1 MSKLKKLAGDT
12 IIYGLSTILGRL
24 LNWLLMPFYIRT
36 LDKVEFG
43 GVVNIYSYIAVVL
56 VLLTLGF
63 ETGYFRFIKEHK
75 REVLLKNLGAVITLF
90 SLVFVC
96 LVYVFISSITQ
107 VLGNEYL
114 IEDYFVIA
122 AAIVAID
129 AITSIPFADLR
140 IQNRTT
146 RFATLKFVSVLLNIG
161 FNVFFLVICPYLL
174 KEGYDS
180 IEVIFDQNNKL
191 YYVFVS
197 NLLSSLIISIF
208 LIPKMLFVKASYKPD
223 LIKKVVHYSS
233 PIMVVGLFGMLIQ
246 NIDKILMV
254 HLINYDFMDPLEA
267 LGIYG
272 ANYKIGILMAL
283 FIQSYRLAFE
293 PFFFKEGK
301 QNASKELYA
310 RIMKYFVIFGCII
323 YVGVLVFIDVV
334 NILLLPEYYEGNI
347 IIPFIL
353 MGQLF
358 FGIYYSLS
366 LWYKLTDRTNYGALI
381 SGIGAILVIIG
392 NIVLVPLIGYIGAAI
407 SSFCCF
413 LIMTLISYFLGQKY
427 YPIDYPVF
435 RIILHI
441 IVAILIVY
449 VSNQLGSDNLLFHY
463 AIKGTIF
470 VSYFAFLYIIERKEF
485 IKILS

>member
-1 MSKLKKLAGDT
+1 
-12 IIYGLSTILGRL
+12 
-24 LNWLLMPFYIRT
+24 MPFYIRT

-43 GVVNIYSYIAVVL
+43 GVVNIYSYIAVIL
-56 VLLTLGF
+56 VILTLGF
-63 ETGYFRFIKEHK
+63 ETGYFRFVKEH
-75 REVLLKNLGAVITLF
+75 RRQVLLKNLGTVITSLSLLF
-90 SLVFVC
+90 VV
-96 LVYVFISSITQ
+96 LVYMFKSPITD
-107 VLGNEYL
+107 VLGDEYL
-114 IEDYFVIA
+114 RADYFLIA
-122 AAIVAID
+122 AAIVALD

-140 IQNRTT
+140 IQNRTI
-146 RFATLKFVSVLLNIG
+146 RYASLKFISVILNVG

-174 KEGYDS
+174 KEGYDI
-180 IEVIFDQNNKL
+180 IEVIFDPKNKL

-197 NLLSSLIISIF
+197 NLLSSLIISFF
-208 LIPKMLFVKASYKPD
+208 LIPTMFFVKASFDLK
-223 LIKKVVHYSS
+223 LIKKVLKYSL

-246 NIDKILMV
+246 NSDKILMV
-254 HLINYDFMDPLEA
+254 HLIDTDFMDPMEA

-301 QNASKELYA
+301 EKASKDLYA
-310 RIMKYFVIFGCII
+310 RILKYFVIFGCII

-334 NILLLPEYYEGNI
+334 NILLLPEYYEGNV

-381 SGIGAILVIIG
+381 SGLGAILVIIG
-392 NIVLVPLIGYIGAAI
+392 NVVLVPIIGYLGAAI
-407 SSFCCF
+407 SSLCCF
-413 LIMTLISYFLGQKY
+413 FIMTLISYILGQKY
-427 YPIDYPVF
+427 YPIDYPLT
-435 RIILHI
+435 RIIIHI
-441 IVAILIVY
+441 VAAILIVY
-449 VSNQLGSDNLLFHY
+449 VSNLFRSDSLLFHY